1 MDKDDHN
8 FNEIEFVHLKENG
21 FLYTPVYTGNQY
33 RCLKCGKPF
42 KLLQDLKFHINWC
55 KKYNGGSIGKKCSY
69 CNVRF
74 NIRKY
79 FDNHIIKCLEK
90 HANDLEK
97 IVTDETQP
105 STFSCN
111 ICKEVFEIQM
121 DCALHVEFFHTRK
134 NNEESVKRDE
144 QSKG

>member
-1 MDKDDHN
+1 M
-8 FNEIEFVHLKENG
+8 
-21 FLYTPVYTGNQY
+21 
-33 RCLKCGKPF
+33 
-42 KLLQDLKFHINWC
+42 KFHINWC

-69 CNVRF
+69 CNVQF
-74 NIRKY
+74 NLRKY

-97 IVTDETQP
+97 IITDETQP
-105 STFSCN
+105 SKFSCN
-111 ICKEVFEIQM
+111 ICKKVFEIQM

-134 NNEESVKRDE
+134 NNEESVKRDD